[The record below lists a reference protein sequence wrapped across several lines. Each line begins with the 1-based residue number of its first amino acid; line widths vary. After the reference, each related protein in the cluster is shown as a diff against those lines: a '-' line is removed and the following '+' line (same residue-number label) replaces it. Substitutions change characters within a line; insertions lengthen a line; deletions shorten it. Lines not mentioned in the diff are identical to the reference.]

1 MSRLIL
7 VLGDQLSTDVAA
19 LREADRYSDRVVMA
33 EVAEEA
39 SYVPHHPQKI
49 IFIFSAMRHFAAEL
63 REAGWQVDYYSFERG
78 LPSLEA
84 ALEES
89 LGTVAASSVVV
100 TQPGEWRLD
109 QRMREDWPRRFGL
122 PVTLLEDDRFLCS
135 RERFQRWASGRKQ
148 LRMEYFYRE
157 MRRESGLLMDATGAP
172 VGGQWNHDSD
182 NRQRYEGH
190 PLCPERLRFEPDT
203 VTNDVIALVKQHF
216 SHHFGDP
223 EPFAFA
229 VTRDEALQA
238 LTYFIDHGLPWFGD
252 YQDAMTLQQ
261 DHLFHSLLSVYLNA
275 GLLSAREVCAAAER
289 AWQQGAAPIN
299 AVEGFIRQI
308 LGWREYVRGI
318 YWLKMPEYLQQN
330 ALNSTAALPPLYWG
344 AETRMRCAAE
354 AVRAT
359 RQHAHAH
366 HIQRLMITGN
376 LALLLG
382 VDVEAI
388 HHWYLAVYADA
399 YEWVELPN
407 TLGMVMHAD
416 GGLLGSK
423 PYAASGKYVQ
433 RMSDYCSHCHYNV
446 NTSEQQDSC
455 PLNSLYW
462 HFIDRHSGRFRQ
474 HPRMAM
480 IYRSWEKMAA
490 DKKQRILVRGQWLID
505 NVETL

>member
-1 MSRLIL
+1 
-7 VLGDQLSTDVAA
+7 
-19 LREADRYSDRVVMA
+19 
-33 EVAEEA
+33 
-39 SYVPHHPQKI
+39 
-49 IFIFSAMRHFAAEL
+49 MRHFAATL
-63 REAGWQVDYYSFERG
+63 REAGWTVDYYRFEQG

-84 ALEES
+84 ALDQS
-89 LGTVAASSVVV
+89 LVAVPATAILI

-109 QRMREDWPRRFGL
+109 QRMREHWPTLFRL

-135 RERFQRWASGRKQ
+135 RERFQRWAKGRKQ
-148 LRMEYFYRE
+148 LRMEYFYRD
-157 MRRESGLLMDATGAP
+157 MRRESGMLMDATGDP
-172 VGGQWNHDSD
+172 VGGRWNYDSD
-182 NRQRYEGH
+182 NRQRYEGT
-190 PLCPERLRFEPDT
+190 PACPERLDFAPDAIT
-203 VTNDVIALVKQHF
+203 TDVIALVKRHF

-229 VTRDEALQA
+229 VTRADALQA
-238 LTYFIDHGLPWFGD
+238 LAHFIEQALPWFGD
-252 YQDAMTLQQ
+252 YQDAMSLTE

-275 GLLSAREVCAAAER
+275 GLLDPREVCQAAEQ
-289 AWQQGAAPIN
+289 AWQRGAAPLN

-318 YWLKMPEYLQQN
+318 YWLKMPDYLQQN
-330 ALNSTAALPPLYWG
+330 ALESRASLPPLYWG
-344 AETRMRCAAE
+344 ADTRMRCAAE

-433 RMSDYCSHCHYNV
+433 KMSDYCSQCHYNV
-446 NTSEQQDSC
+446 STAEQSDSC
-455 PLNSLYW
+455 PLNALYW
-462 HFIDRHSGRFRQ
+462 HFIQRHSVRFQR

-480 IYRSWEKMAA
+480 IYRSWDKMAVE
-490 DKKQRILVRGQWLID
+490 KRKRILARGQWLID